1 MCGIIGY
8 LGKREKVQDS
18 IIKGLK
24 VLEYRG
30 YDSSG
35 VCYLKDDK
43 IIINKSVG
51 KIKDLENKY
60 DFRNE
65 TSLAIG
71 HTRWATHGEV
81 NEINTHPHVSNNKRI
96 TLVHNGVINNYQEI
110 KEFLIDKGYSFYS
123 QTDSE
128 VLANLIDF
136 LLKDSMLEVLNKL
149 KDILKG
155 SYALLIID
163 KKEHNKLYFIKNLT
177 PLLIGKSDAFNILI
191 SDVNAGSLYT
201 NEFVSLDDHQYGY
214 ITQNNIYIYENN
226 TQISYKVF
234 VNNSKK
240 DDIGLNGFPHYMI
253 KEIYEQ
259 PSILGK
265 ICNTYINEYNQINNI
280 DTQVINNIKNSDYI
294 YIVACGTSYHAGL
307 IGKYVIEKELH
318 KGVDVLIASEFNY
331 QNMVIKENS
340 YFIFIS
346 QSGETYDVKVVLNQI
361 KVKHHNLLL
370 TNVVSSTLARECE
383 SCIDILAGPEIA
395 VASTKAYSAQVA
407 ILLLIVYACLDKL
420 SEYKKEIVNVC
431 DSMQETLIRSH
442 HLLALVK
449 DNIIENEHCFFIGK
463 GVGYYL
469 SLEASLKMKE
479 ISYIH
484 SEAFPSGEL
493 KHGTI
498 ALIDKNTP
506 VIGVINSKDTMNNVR
521 SNLEEVRSRKAKTIT
536 ISMASLSQSDDEFIV
551 NDVSDNMLALAFA
564 PVFQLMAYYAALLR
578 YKDIDKP
585 RNLAK
590 SVTVE

>member
-60 DFRNE
+60 DFSNE

-163 KKEHNKLYFIKNLT
+163 KKEYNKLYFIKNLT
-177 PLLIGKSDAFNILI
+177 
-191 SDVNAGSLYT
+191 
-201 NEFVSLDDHQYGY
+201 
-214 ITQNNIYIYENN
+214 
-226 TQISYKVF
+226 
-234 VNNSKK
+234 
-240 DDIGLNGFPHYMI
+240 
-253 KEIYEQ
+253 
-259 PSILGK
+259 
-265 ICNTYINEYNQINNI
+265 
-280 DTQVINNIKNSDYI
+280 
-294 YIVACGTSYHAGL
+294 
-307 IGKYVIEKELH
+307 
-318 KGVDVLIASEFNY
+318 
-331 QNMVIKENS
+331 
-340 YFIFIS
+340 
-346 QSGETYDVKVVLNQI
+346 
-361 KVKHHNLLL
+361 
-370 TNVVSSTLARECE
+370 
-383 SCIDILAGPEIA
+383 
-395 VASTKAYSAQVA
+395 
-407 ILLLIVYACLDKL
+407 
-420 SEYKKEIVNVC
+420 
-431 DSMQETLIRSH
+431 
-442 HLLALVK
+442 
-449 DNIIENEHCFFIGK
+449 NIILYNLYCFQIC
-463 GVGYYL
+463 
-469 SLEASLKMKE
+469 
-479 ISYIH
+479 
-484 SEAFPSGEL
+484 
-493 KHGTI
+493 T
-498 ALIDKNTP
+498 
-506 VIGVINSKDTMNNVR
+506 
-521 SNLEEVRSRKAKTIT
+521 
-536 ISMASLSQSDDEFIV
+536 
-551 NDVSDNMLALAFA
+551 
-564 PVFQLMAYYAALLR
+564 
-578 YKDIDKP
+578 
-585 RNLAK
+585 
-590 SVTVE
+590 